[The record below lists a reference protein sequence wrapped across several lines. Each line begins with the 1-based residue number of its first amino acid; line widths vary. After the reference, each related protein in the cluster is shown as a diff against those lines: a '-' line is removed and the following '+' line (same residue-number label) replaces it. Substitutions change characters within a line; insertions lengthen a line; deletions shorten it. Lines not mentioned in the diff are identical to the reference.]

1 MRFSEKEGDY
11 LKGGD
16 FLKGMGVILLC
27 AKCIRSE
34 IWRRSLT
41 SPVSLTYPISSHLR
55 TSSKHQK
62 QLSEVL
68 CKIVALKYFEN
79 SQENACARVSLLSCW
94 GLHFLTQVFYCEFY
108 IFLKNAFFTEYLMR
122 LLLNHLHFLLILAK
136 IFQGMLRSILAL

>member
-41 SPVSLTYPISSHLR
+41 SPVSLTQFQVIWEPLVSIRSSR
-55 TSSKHQK
+55 P
-62 QLSEVL
+62 EVL

-94 GLHFLTQVFYCEFY
+94 GLHFLTQEFYCEFY

-136 IFQGMLRSILAL
+136 IFQGMLRSILVL